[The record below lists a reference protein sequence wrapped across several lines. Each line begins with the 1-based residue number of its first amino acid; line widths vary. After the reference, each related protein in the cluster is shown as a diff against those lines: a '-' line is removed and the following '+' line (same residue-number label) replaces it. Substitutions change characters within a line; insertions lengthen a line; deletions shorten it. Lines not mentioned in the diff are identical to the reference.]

1 MRTRKEKMAS
11 SRIVCIHCAYAG
23 LVYGLEKVD
32 EQSKMRGGYCNES
45 REYRISEDEMKI
57 MKREH

>member
-1 MRTRKEKMAS
+1 MVAS